1 MLLADRYRR
10 QAHTAAWYTSP
21 DDEPSNLPISLPNP
35 FGKRRAP
42 TRNNNTLHAQEE
54 GHSDGRDGRALRPI
68 RTDGQDYRPTTP
80 LDRQRELGLGDQKPH
95 SATTPNAA
103 SAMDNRNEKMD
114 IPRSDS
120 PVNGL
125 HSTDKVE
132 TVTEQ
137 RLPDSTSSE
146 TAVENETANKS
157 PVDVNNEGTHQ
168 RKTGA
173 MAKVKGLF
181 RKKSDKT
188 DGDDDENGKN
198 KPKQTFTPMSQVRA
212 TILNSWINVLLIAC
226 ECHSSYTDLPADHFQ
241 PPSALHST
249 MPQFNQS
256 LYSSSTSLLLFLW
269 QVCLATRQK
278 R

>member
-1 MLLADRYRR
+1 MLLSDRYRR

-42 TRNNNTLHAQEE
+42 SRNNNPLHAQEE
-54 GHSDGRDGRALRPI
+54 GYSDSRDGRALRPI

-80 LDRQRELGLGDQKPH
+80 LDRQREWGLEDRKPH
-95 SATTPNAA
+95 SATTPNVA
-103 SAMDNRNEKMD
+103 SAMNTQNEKFD

-125 HSTDKVE
+125 YSTDKVE

-137 RLPDSTSSE
+137 QVTYPTSSE
-146 TAVENETANKS
+146 TAVENEKANKS
-157 PVDVNNEGTHQ
+157 PIDVNNEGTHQ
-168 RKTGA
+168 RKTGP

-181 RKKSDKT
+181 RKNSDKT
-188 DGDDDENGKN
+188 DDDDENGKT

-226 ECHSSYTDLPADHFQ
+226 ECHSSCLDLSADHLQ
-241 PPSALHST
+241 PLSASHST
-249 MPQFNQS
+249 MPKFSQS
-256 LYSSSTSLLLFLW
+256 LFSSSTSLLLSLW
-269 QVCLATRQK
+269 QGCLVTLQR